1 MSLRRKASILQ
12 SSRVQSDMIYENNSA
27 SNSKIM
33 SRVESRDNS
42 IDMIHNSHEIIKKTA
57 NFSDN
62 TNNMAGKE
70 SQKSSVHSN
79 TGADF
84 QEQLL
89 AQIYEASISQQR
101 TISQNI
107 SNDADSISDVLEQNL
122 RDLNFYY
129 GMGKYLLLKTNA
141 LCDYYPGMFLLPF
154 FLFSQTQ
161 HYEISKCYN
170 WFIPIK
176 FG

>member
-42 IDMIHNSHEIIKKTA
+42 IDMIQNSHEIIKKTA
-57 NFSDN
+57 NNFSDN

-107 SNDADSISDVLEQNL
+107 SNDADSISDTLEQNL

-129 GMGKYLLLKTNA
+129 GMGKY
-141 LCDYYPGMFLLPF
+141 F
-154 FLFSQTQ
+154 
-161 HYEISKCYN
+161 
-170 WFIPIK
+170 
-176 FG
+176 

>member
-42 IDMIHNSHEIIKKTA
+42 IDMIHNSHENIKKTA
-57 NFSDN
+57 NNFSDN
-62 TNNMAGKE
+62 TNTMAGKE

-107 SNDADSISDVLEQNL
+107 SNDADSISDILEQNL

-129 GMGKYLLLKTNA
+129 GMGKY
-141 LCDYYPGMFLLPF
+141 F
-154 FLFSQTQ
+154 
-161 HYEISKCYN
+161 
-170 WFIPIK
+170 
-176 FG
+176 

>member
-42 IDMIHNSHEIIKKTA
+42 IDMIHNSHENIKKTA

-89 AQIYEASISQQR
+89 AQIYEASISQQ
-101 TISQNI
+101 TISQDF
-107 SNDADSISDVLEQNL
+107 SNDDSNSDILEQNL

-129 GMGKYLLLKTNA
+129 GIGKYVQLLKNKEIIAGRIIFQIIITTTV
-141 LCDYYPGMFLLPF
+141 F
-154 FLFSQTQ
+154 FFS
-161 HYEISKCYN
+161 
-170 WFIPIK
+170 
-176 FG
+176 

>member
-1 MSLRRKASILQ
+1 M
-12 SSRVQSDMIYENNSA
+12 V
-27 SNSKIM
+27 
-33 SRVESRDNS
+33 
-42 IDMIHNSHEIIKKTA
+42 
-57 NFSDN
+57 
-62 TNNMAGKE
+62 GKE

-107 SNDADSISDVLEQNL
+107 SNDADSISDILEQNL

-141 LCDYYPGMFLLPF
+141 LCDYILPWHVCI
-154 FLFSQTQ
+154 TT
-161 HYEISKCYN
+161 ISS
-170 WFIPIK
+170 I
-176 FG
+176 

>member
-1 MSLRRKASILQ
+1 MSLCRKASILQ
-12 SSRVQSDMIYENNSA
+12 STRAQSDMLDENNSA
-27 SNSKIM
+27 CNSKMM

-42 IDMIHNSHEIIKKTA
+42 NDMLQNVHENNKKTS
-57 NFSDN
+57 FIE
-62 TNNMAGKE
+62 TNIMGKE

-79 TGADF
+79 TADF

-107 SNDADSISDVLEQNL
+107 SNDADSISDILEQNL

-129 GMGKYLLLKTNA
+129 GMGKY
-141 LCDYYPGMFLLPF
+141 F
-154 FLFSQTQ
+154 
-161 HYEISKCYN
+161 
-170 WFIPIK
+170 
-176 FG
+176 